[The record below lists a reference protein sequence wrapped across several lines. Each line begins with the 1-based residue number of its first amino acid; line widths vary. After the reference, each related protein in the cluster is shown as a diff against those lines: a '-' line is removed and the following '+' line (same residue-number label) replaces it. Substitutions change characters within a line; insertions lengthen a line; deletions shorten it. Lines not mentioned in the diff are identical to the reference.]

1 MIPNPPRTLSVR
13 PYDLGFGG
21 LVSQEAYLRWTS
33 DALQTAI
40 EACIGTERLL
50 DGFTMPMVV
59 ETSMKQ
65 REPLRAL
72 DRPEIVAGFER
83 LGATRFVFVARITLH
98 GIPIAEI
105 RHRGLFVDTVSN
117 APTRAPERLREIH
130 TPVYA

>member
-1 MIPNPPRTLSVR
+1 MFTNAPRSLSVR

-40 EACIGTERLL
+40 ENCIGTESLL

-59 ETSMKQ
+59 NTCLSH

-72 DRPEIVAGFER
+72 DRPEVCAGFER
-83 LGATRFVFVARITLH
+83 LGASRFEFVAKFTLH
-98 GIPIAEI
+98 GIPVAEV
-105 RHRGLFVDTVSN
+105 RQRGLFVDTISN
-117 APTRAPERLREIH
+117 SPTRAPERLRAAH
-130 TPVYA
+130 DLVFA